1 MSELLLTGLDA
12 KNPLGFLAA
21 LGVLNALADRE
32 RSGRLELRLAWRFMG
47 THRPAIVDG
56 PDHEELIEALLEDAV
71 SFRHEPAIERLR
83 YSTTKGEA
91 HDLKPPPEIFA
102 SYLRGLI
109 AGGSRRSLSF
119 ASAFATDMAVD
130 NNKHAKPTA
139 LHFTAGQQEFLT
151 MVGELSQ
158 GVNKEDFEEA
168 LFGPWRYRRP
178 LPVLQWDN
186 STARDYALRA
196 SDPSTEKKLGVPG
209 ADWLAFRGLPFIR
222 VAPVGQRIV
231 TTGVRGEW
239 KSGAF
244 RWPIWTEPLC
254 RSVIAALLSSPELF
268 DLDPKV
274 LRMRGIALVLES
286 AIRRSDQGG
295 YGSFSPA
302 RVARPGDRG
311 AKPRTR
317 S

>member
-21 LGVLNALADRE
+21 LGVVNALADQT
-32 RSGRLELRLAWRFMG
+32 RSGGLEPRLGWRLMG
-47 THRPAIVDG
+47 SHRPVIVNG
-56 PDHEELIEALLEDAV
+56 PGREELIELLLQDAA
-71 SFRHEPAIERLR
+71 SFRNEPAIERLR
-83 YSTTKGEA
+83 YATAKGEA

-102 SYLRGLI
+102 SYLHELI
-109 AGGSRRSLSF
+109 AGGSPRSLSF
-119 ASAFATDMAVD
+119 ASAFATDVVVD
-130 NNKHAKPTA
+130 NNGNAKPTA
-139 LHFTAGQQEFLT
+139 LHFTAGQQEFLS
-151 MVGELSQ
+151 MVDELLE
-158 GVNKEDFEEA
+158 GVRKEDLEEA

-239 KSGAF
+239 KTGAF

-274 LRMRGIALVLES
+274 LRVRGIAFVLES

-302 RVARPGDRG
+302 RVARPSDRG